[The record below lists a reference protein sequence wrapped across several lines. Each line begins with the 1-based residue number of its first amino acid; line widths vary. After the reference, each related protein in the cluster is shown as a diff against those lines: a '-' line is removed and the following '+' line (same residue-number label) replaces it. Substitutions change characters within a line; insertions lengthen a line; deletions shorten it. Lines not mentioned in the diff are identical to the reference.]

1 MYVYYTS
8 ITCKIVEI
16 NFFFTYELSHDVHVF
31 SALIANVNVDII
43 LQCSAGMYGQ
53 DCVKNCSLTL
63 QNDTIPPTQ

>member
-8 ITCKIVEI
+8 ITCKTVEI

-43 LQCSAGMYGQ
+43 LQCSVGMYGQ
-53 DCVKNCSLTL
+53 DCVENCSLTCGD
-63 QNDTIPPTQ
+63 QTNPK